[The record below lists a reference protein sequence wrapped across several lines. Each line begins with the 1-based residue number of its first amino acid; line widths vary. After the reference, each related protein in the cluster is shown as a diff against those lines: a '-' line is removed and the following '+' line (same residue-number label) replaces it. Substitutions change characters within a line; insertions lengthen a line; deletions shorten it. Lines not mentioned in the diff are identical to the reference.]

1 MQLLGHLRH
10 WLFSSERGG
19 VWLYLAAHALPQ
31 ELLIV
36 ELCYFCSKD
45 KGKHKHGWFLASRSI
60 SE

>member
-1 MQLLGHLRH
+1 MQLLNDVCY

-36 ELCYFCSKD
+36 EFRYFCSKD
-45 KGKHKHGWFLASRSI
+45 NESIQRS
-60 SE
+60 